1 MQEMAVYKLYGEFLL
16 RLDWIAFPASLK
28 RLSAWGVL
36 ETSFQCEEAP

>member
-1 MQEMAVYKLYGEFLL
+1 MQEMAVYKLYGEFTL
-16 RLDWIAFPASLK
+16 RQNYIAFPAFLK